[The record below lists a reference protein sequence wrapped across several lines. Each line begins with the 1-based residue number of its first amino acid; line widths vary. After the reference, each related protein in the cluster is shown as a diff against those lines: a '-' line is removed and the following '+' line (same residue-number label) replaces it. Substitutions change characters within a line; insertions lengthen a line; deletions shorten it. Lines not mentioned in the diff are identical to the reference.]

1 MGQPHKKQKGH
12 IRGEDLMTEEQFK
25 EAKEKVKKYSDIQ
38 SCIDRL
44 KLDKYHISRGV
55 MYMTVAPCESEIGC
69 CGRHEGFH
77 NGLTDAILQFYDCE
91 IERLQRQLGE
101 L

>member
-1 MGQPHKKQKGH
+1 
-12 IRGEDLMTEEQFK
+12 MTEEQFK

-55 MYMTVAPCESEIGC
+55 MYMTVAPCKSEIDC

-77 NGLTDAILQFYDCE
+77 IWEENYLDGNACCSMCFRKKPNYCSSIIFCISISYFSSL
-91 IERLQRQLGE
+91 
-101 L
+101 